1 MVEALPAEAVLRLT
15 GIQRHYPGTKALDW
29 LPQTTVEFGRG
40 RIHALLGE
48 NGAGKS
54 TLLNVVAGLVQPTG
68 GSMELCGESYAP
80 ASVHAARSSGVEIVL
95 QEPGLVPSLTVAE
108 NFLLGRGRIATWGG
122 VIIPGRTVAA
132 VGDALTEIA
141 PHIRP
146 SRLAGDLSLEDRKLV
161 ELARAVH
168 FDPEVLLV
176 DEMSACLS
184 HTRLDVLF
192 SVMQRLRDAG
202 KAIVYISHY
211 LEEIASLCDVVTVL
225 KDGRVVD
232 TLPADTSTEE
242 LTRLMVGRIPTSSL
256 YRADSTSISG
266 SDQVL
271 DVRELAVDGMFSG
284 LSFSVKA
291 GEIVGL
297 GGLVGC
303 GTEQVG
309 RSLFGDVRAAS
320 GTITLDGAP
329 YAPANPRQAIRR
341 GVAYVPPDRD
351 REGVILRASIADNI
365 ALPTLGMRSRLGTY
379 SGRADAKI
387 AASMVETMGIH
398 TTSTAALPFNLSG
411 GNRQKVA
418 LAKWLV
424 DPPRVLVMHNP
435 TRGIDVGAKAEIYLM
450 IERLAADGAAIVLI
464 SDELP
469 ELIGMCD
476 RIIVFRRGHATYE
489 ANRND
494 TPTEELLVSHMI

>member
-1 MVEALPAEAVLRLT
+1 
-15 GIQRHYPGTKALDW
+15 
-29 LPQTTVEFGRG
+29 
-40 RIHALLGE
+40 
-48 NGAGKS
+48 
-54 TLLNVVAGLVQPTG
+54 
-68 GSMELCGESYAP
+68 
-80 ASVHAARSSGVEIVL
+80 
-95 QEPGLVPSLTVAE
+95 
-108 NFLLGRGRIATWGG
+108 
-122 VIIPGRTVAA
+122 
-132 VGDALTEIA
+132 
-141 PHIRP
+141 
-146 SRLAGDLSLEDRKLV
+146 
-161 ELARAVH
+161 
-168 FDPEVLLV
+168 
-176 DEMSACLS
+176 
-184 HTRLDVLF
+184 
-192 SVMQRLRDAG
+192 MQRLRDAG

-424 DPPRVLVMHNP
+424 DPP
-435 TRGIDVGAKAEIYLM
+435 GAGHAQPHS
-450 IERLAADGAAIVLI
+450 RD
-464 SDELP
+464 
-469 ELIGMCD
+469 
-476 RIIVFRRGHATYE
+476 RRGCEGGDLPDDRASGGRWCGDRPDLGRAARAH
-489 ANRND
+489 RH
-494 TPTEELLVSHMI
+494 V